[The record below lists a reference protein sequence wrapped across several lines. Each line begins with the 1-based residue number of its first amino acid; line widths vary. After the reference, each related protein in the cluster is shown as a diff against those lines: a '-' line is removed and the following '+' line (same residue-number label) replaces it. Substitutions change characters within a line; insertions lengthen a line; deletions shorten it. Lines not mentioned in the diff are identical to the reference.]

1 MRMRMSMGMIMI
13 DYDDYDVY
21 DNYDS
26 MMIMMHDDYN

>member
-1 MRMRMSMGMIMI
+1 MSMGMIMI

>member
-1 MRMRMSMGMIMI
+1 MRMSMGMIMI